1 MELHKAKQA
10 LRKDIASLKSTYTK
24 TILQTWSANICLLLE
39 KHRLFQQ
46 VSCVALYYALPGE
59 VETASLL
66 EKWYQQKK
74 LVLPLVKGNDLQFQ
88 QYLGKDALQKGA
100 FNIWEPDETC
110 PIVGLQEIELI
121 IVPGVAFDRSRN
133 RLGRGKGFYDRILTQ
148 LEIPKIGICF
158 DFQLKEHIPTE
169 AFDEKM
175 DVILTETTAIE

>member
-1 MELHKAKQA
+1 M
-10 LRKDIASLKSTYTK
+10 ASLKSTYTK
-24 TILQTWSANICLLLE
+24 TTLQTWSVNICLLLE

-46 VSCVALYYALPGE
+46 ASCVALYYALPGE

-100 FNIWEPDETC
+100 FHIWEPNETC

-133 RLGRGKGFYDRILTQ
+133 RLGRGKGTQ

>member
-1 MELHKAKQA
+1 M
-10 LRKDIASLKSTYTK
+10 ASLKSTYTK
-24 TILQTWSANICLLLE
+24 TTLQTWSANICLLLE

-46 VSCVALYYALPGE
+46 ASCVALYYALPGE

-74 LVLPLVKGNDLQFQ
+74 LALPLVKGNDLQFQ

-100 FNIWEPDETC
+100 FHIWEPNETC

>member
-1 MELHKAKQA
+1 M
-10 LRKDIASLKSTYTK
+10 
-24 TILQTWSANICLLLE
+24 
-39 KHRLFQQ
+39 
-46 VSCVALYYALPGE
+46 
-59 VETASLL
+59 
-66 EKWYQQKK
+66 
-74 LVLPLVKGNDLQFQ
+74 QFQ

-100 FNIWEPDETC
+100 FNIWEPDDTC

-175 DVILTETTAIE
+175 DVILTETTSIE